1 MMGDRNYRVVI
12 KNAID
17 SIAKDLEIQ
26 IDPKDIN
33 TIHLREVVRCLRRS
47 YFDRTDS
54 KEEVRTGFNDLL
66 GGLLQKMHYG
76 SEPSD
81 FEIDEIKLRGQADMI
96 VDDAIILFRSASE
109 VPENPYASDALF
121 LNACMWIFNKVD
133 GVIVYFTGDRK
144 EVSFSLT
151 KNKKMFEE
159 TVRRVRVLNDLL
171 KEKKVPILEPSQ
183 ECSSCQYYERCFLN
197 LKLSRSV
204 SLGGILGIDKD

>member
-1 MMGDRNYRVVI
+1 VVI

-26 IDPKDIN
+26 IDPKDNN

-47 YFDRTDS
+47 YFDRTDP
-54 KEEVRTGFNDLL
+54 KDEVRTGFNDLL

-109 VPENPYASDALF
+109 IPENPYASDALF

-171 KEKKVPILEPSQ
+171 KEKKVPILEPSR
-183 ECSSCQYYERCFLN
+183 ECSTCQYYERCFLN
-197 LKLSRSV
+197 LKLARSV
-204 SLGGILGIDKD
+204 SLEGMLGLDKD

>member
-1 MMGDRNYRVVI
+1 MI

-17 SIAKDLEIQ
+17 SIAKDLEIR

-109 VPENPYASDALF
+109 VPENPHASDALF

-151 KNKKMFEE
+151 KNKNMFEE

-171 KEKKVPILEPSQ
+171 KEKKVPILETSN
-183 ECSSCQYYERCFLN
+183 ECSTCQYYERCFLN
-197 LKLSRSV
+197 LKLARSV
-204 SLGGILGIDKD
+204 TLEGMLGLDKD

>member
-109 VPENPYASDALF
+109 VPENPHASDALF

-183 ECSSCQYYERCFLN
+183 ECSSCQYYERCFLD
-197 LKLSRSV
+197 LKLARQV
-204 SLGGILGIDKD
+204 SLGGLLGLDKD

>member
-109 VPENPYASDALF
+109 IPENPFASDALF

-151 KNKKMFEE
+151 KNKNMFEE

-171 KEKKVPILEPSQ
+171 KEKKVPILEPSH
-183 ECSSCQYYERCFLN
+183 ECSTCQYYERCFLN
-197 LKLSRSV
+197 LKLARSV
-204 SLGGILGIDKD
+204 TLEGMLGLDKD

>member
-12 KNAID
+12 KNAI
-17 SIAKDLEIQ
+17 SAIGRDLEIQ

-109 VPENPYASDALF
+109 VPENPHASDALF

-133 GVIVYFTGDRK
+133 GVVVYFTGDRK

-151 KNKKMFEE
+151 KNKNMFEE

-171 KEKKVPILEPSQ
+171 KEKKVPILEPSR
-183 ECSSCQYYERCFLN
+183 ECSTCQYYERCFLN
-197 LKLSRSV
+197 LKLARSV
-204 SLGGILGIDKD
+204 TLEGMLGLDKD

>member
-26 IDPKDIN
+26 IDPKDNN

-47 YFDRTDS
+47 YFDRTDP

-76 SEPSD
+76 SEPND

-96 VDDAIILFRSASE
+96 VDDAIILFRSSSE
-109 VPENPYASDALF
+109 TPENPYASDALF

-159 TVRRVRVLNDLL
+159 TVRRVRVLHDLL

-197 LKLSRSV
+197 LKLARSIT
-204 SLGGILGIDKD
+204 LGGMLGRDKD

>member
-1 MMGDRNYRVVI
+1 MI

-26 IDPKDIN
+26 IDPKDNN

-54 KEEVRTGFNDLL
+54 KEENKTGFNDLL

-81 FEIDEIKLRGQADMI
+81 FVIDEIKLRGQADMI
-96 VDDAIILFRSASE
+96 VDDAIILFRSASG
-109 VPENPYASDALF
+109 VPENPYASDALY

-151 KNKKMFEE
+151 KNKNMFEE

-171 KEKKVPILEPSQ
+171 KEKKVPILEPSR
-183 ECSSCQYYERCFLN
+183 ECSTCQYYERCFLN
-197 LKLSRSV
+197 LKLARSV
-204 SLGGILGIDKD
+204 SLGGMLGLDKD

>member
-1 MMGDRNYRVVI
+1 MI

-151 KNKKMFEE
+151 KNKNMFEE

-197 LKLSRSV
+197 LKLARSV
-204 SLGGILGIDKD
+204 TLEGMLGLDKD